1 MRFNQSVHRIL
12 HCSWGLPGLKAE
24 FAAVLQWSW
33 LIHLAIGIV
42 AAVILASLLS
52 LPSQK
57 NKFYPIP
64 LKCKSLNSEYLLIY
78 LKANIHSEQSLPTII
93 VLESHE
99 SLHLSKP
106 MLVYS
111 KLYFQ
116 LVLNRK

>member
-1 MRFNQSVHRIL
+1 MELAYSLGDRYRGCCDL
-12 HCSWGLPGLKAE
+12 GLVVKSP
-24 FAAVLQWSW
+24 
-33 LIHLAIGIV
+33 
-42 AAVILASLLS
+42 LS
-52 LPSQK
+52 K

-64 LKCKSLNSEYLLIY
+64 LKCKSLNSESLLIY
-78 LKANIHSEQSLPTII
+78 LKANIHSDQSLLTII